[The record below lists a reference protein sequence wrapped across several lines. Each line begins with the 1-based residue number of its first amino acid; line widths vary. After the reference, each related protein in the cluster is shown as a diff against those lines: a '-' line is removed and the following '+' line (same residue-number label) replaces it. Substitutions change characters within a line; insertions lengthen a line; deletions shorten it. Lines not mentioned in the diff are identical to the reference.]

1 MNQIV
6 SISQAETALGK
17 VFAAQ
22 GNAAD
27 QVKRFELF
35 SEIGLPHP
43 RDENWRW
50 TDLHGA
56 ITKFTKTAVAT
67 KSDTCVTLD
76 GVTQTEF
83 VSKKNDPIS
92 LLAAGLSTDNSIA
105 GFVIDRTTDQ
115 VLKLKTNCNSTLGG
129 SLVQIRVKS
138 GCSVVLIED
147 NNRAS
152 NGFAVNSRE
161 FIVEGGATLT
171 RVLVNQHSSDQVRV
185 NQAFVEVGENG
196 CYHQYTLDFGAHLSR
211 NQTHISLLGDNT
223 NIAVNGAY
231 LLSKSS
237 KSDMI
242 SVISHQA
249 LSGVTRQLV
258 KGVVFDQA
266 KAVFQ
271 GKFHVA
277 KSAQR
282 TDAKM
287 GHHTIL
293 LGDAARVQAKPEL
306 EIYADD
312 VACAHGNTVGALDDA
327 ALFYMRQ
334 RGLSKTQAR
343 ALLIRAFVVETLDK
357 LPADIAKDLTAYID
371 DWLEERQ

>member
-1 MNQIV
+1 MV
-6 SISQAETALGK
+6 SISQAEAALGK
-17 VFAAQ
+17 MFAAQ
-22 GNAAD
+22 ANAAD
-27 QVKRFELF
+27 QVERFERF
-35 SEIGLPHP
+35 AEVGLPHP
-43 RDENWRW
+43 RDEKWRW

-56 ITKFTKTAVAT
+56 ITKFSKRAAAI
-67 KSDTCVTLD
+67 KNDAYVTLD

-83 VSKKNDPIS
+83 VSKKNDLIS
-92 LLAAGLSTDNSIA
+92 LLAAGLSTANSIA
-105 GFVIDRTTDQ
+105 EFVIDRTPDK
-115 VLKLKTNCNSTLGG
+115 VLKLQTNCNSTLSG

-147 NNRAS
+147 NNQIN

-161 FIVEGGATLT
+161 FIVEYDASLT
-171 RVLVNQHSSDQVRV
+171 RILVNKHSPDQTRI
-185 NQAFVEVGENG
+185 NQAFVEIGQNG
-196 CYHQYTLDFGAHLSR
+196 YYHQYTLDFGAHLSR

-231 LLSKSS
+231 LLFDNC
-237 KSDMI
+237 KSDMT

-277 KSAQR
+277 KSAQQ

-287 GHHTIL
+287 GHHTVL

-334 RGLSKTQAR
+334 RGLSETQAR
-343 ALLIRAFVVETLDK
+343 ALLIRAFVIETLDK
-357 LPADIAKDLTAYID
+357 LPAEIAKDLTADID
-371 DWLEERQ
+371 NWLEGRQ